1 MIEVKIKA
9 VGMDIN
15 SMSPVVILSDFEE
28 KNYLPIWIGLP
39 EAQSIAMQLQQ
50 AVPPRPFTHDLMVNI
65 LNELNVTIKDVSI
78 VDLKDGVYYAT
89 ITLTLNGKT
98 YLIDSRP
105 SDAIALAVRTN
116 APIYVDEKVAEEAFI
131 LSENIQQQDSQ
142 QDSQEEEEFRKF
154 LNNLKLDDID
164 KYL

>member
-15 SMSPVVILSDFEE
+15 SMSTVVILSDFEE
-28 KNYLPIWIGLP
+28 KNFLPIWIGLP

-50 AVPPRPFTHDLMVNI
+50 TVPPRPFTHDLMVNI
-65 LNELNVTIKDVSI
+65 LNELNVTIKNVSI

-98 YLIDSRP
+98 YFIDSRP

-131 LSENIQQQDSQ
+131 LSENVQQQN
-142 QDSQEEEEFRKF
+142 SQEEEEFRQF
-154 LNNLKLDDID
+154 LNNLKLDDLD

>member
-15 SMSPVVILSDFEE
+15 SMSPVVILSDLEE
-28 KNYLPIWIGLP
+28 KNFLPIWIGLP

-50 AVPPRPFTHDLMVNI
+50 TPPPRPFTHDLMVNI
-65 LNELNVTIKDVSI
+65 LNELNISIKNVSI

-89 ITLTLNGKT
+89 ITLTLNGKV

-105 SDAIALAVRTN
+105 SDAIALAVRTS
-116 APIYVDEKVAEEAFI
+116 APIYVDEKVAAEAFI
-131 LSENIQQQDSQ
+131 LSENVQQQDNS
-142 QDSQEEEEFRKF
+142 EEEEFRQF
-154 LNNLKLDDID
+154 LNNLKLDDLD
-164 KYL
+164 KYS

>member
-15 SMSPVVILSDFEE
+15 SMSPVVILSDLEE
-28 KNYLPIWIGLP
+28 KNFLPIWIGLP

-50 AVPPRPFTHDLMVNI
+50 TPPPRPFTHDLMVNI
-65 LNELNVTIKDVSI
+65 LNELNISIKNVSI

-89 ITLTLNGKT
+89 ITLTLNGKV

-105 SDAIALAVRTN
+105 SDAIALAVRTS
-116 APIYVDEKVAEEAFI
+116 APIYVDEKVAAEAFI
-131 LSENIQQQDSQ
+131 LSENVQQQDNP
-142 QDSQEEEEFRKF
+142 EEEEFRQF
-154 LNNLKLDDID
+154 LNNLKLDDLD
-164 KYL
+164 KYS

>member
-15 SMSPVVILSDFEE
+15 SMSPVVILSDLEE
-28 KNYLPIWIGLP
+28 KNFLPIWIGLP

-50 AVPPRPFTHDLMVNI
+50 TPPPRPFTHDLMVNI
-65 LNELNVTIKDVSI
+65 LNELNISIKNVSI

-89 ITLTLNGKT
+89 ITLALNGKT

-105 SDAIALAVRTN
+105 SDAIALAVRTS
-116 APIYVDEKVAEEAFI
+116 APIYVDEKVAAEAFI
-131 LSENIQQQDSQ
+131 LSENIQNQDNP
-142 QDSQEEEEFRKF
+142 EEEEFRQF
-154 LNNLKLDDID
+154 LNNLKLDDLD

>member
-9 VGMDIN
+9 VGMDVN
-15 SMSPVVILSDFEE
+15 SMSPVVILSDLEE
-28 KNYLPIWIGLP
+28 KNFLPIWIGLP

-50 AVPPRPFTHDLMVNI
+50 ATPPRPFTHDLMVNI
-65 LNELNVTIKDVSI
+65 LNELNVTIKHVSI

-89 ITLTLNGKT
+89 ITIILNGKI

-116 APIYVDEKVAEEAFI
+116 TPIYVDERVAEEAFI
-131 LSENIQQQDSQ
+131 SSENIQQQDAQ
-142 QDSQEEEEFRKF
+142 QDSEEEEFRKF
-154 LNNLKLDDID
+154 LNNLKIDDID

>member
-28 KNYLPIWIGLP
+28 KNFLPIWIGLA

-50 AVPPRPFTHDLMVNI
+50 TVPPRPFTHDLMVNI
-65 LNELNVTIKDVSI
+65 LNELNVTIKNVSI

-89 ITLTLNGKT
+89 ITLILNGKT
-98 YLIDSRP
+98 YFIDSRP

-116 APIYVDEKVAEEAFI
+116 APIYVDERVAKEAFI

-142 QDSQEEEEFRKF
+142 EEEEFRQF
-154 LNNLKLDDID
+154 LNNLKLDDLD

>member
-15 SMSPVVILSDFEE
+15 SMSPVVILSDLEE
-28 KNYLPIWIGLP
+28 KNFLPIWIGLP

-50 AVPPRPFTHDLMVNI
+50 TPPPRPFTHDLMVNI
-65 LNELNVTIKDVSI
+65 LNELNISIKNVSI

-89 ITLTLNGKT
+89 ITLALNGKT

-105 SDAIALAVRTN
+105 SDAIALAVRTS
-116 APIYVDEKVAEEAFI
+116 APIYVDEKVAAEAFI
-131 LSENIQQQDSQ
+131 LSENVQSQDNP
-142 QDSQEEEEFRKF
+142 EEEEFRQF
-154 LNNLKLDDID
+154 LNNLKLDDLD